1 MGKSRPTGQGIK
13 MRDEATR
20 KIEIVFVDERNVNG
34 PWDGRTWGTA
44 FLTVQEGLDE
54 LASVCAMEV
63 NVGGTASANKI
74 PQPRPSVQQLLDA
87 ASVRLPD
94 VLPCKGIKVASRKK
108 LQENRLTR

>member
-1 MGKSRPTGQGIK
+1 MRPINVRLASR
-13 MRDEATR
+13 TR
-20 KIEIVFVDERNVNG
+20 GHAFVVMLAYRIVRELANRWNTFNL
-34 PWDGRTWGTA
+34 A
-44 FLTVQEGLDE
+44 VQEGLDE

-63 NVGGTASANKI
+63 SVGGKASANKI
-74 PQPRPSVQQLLDA
+74 PQLRPSVQQLLDA